1 VNLPTCSLKF
11 PTCVAPLRWAGLLRC
26 WRPLTTHQLEGALAA
41 HDHTGRRHR
50 RARVAS
56 QVQVQVTNAR
66 GSSATGKI
74 LPPLESSLPPDC
86 QCEVAPAPTEFDYIP
101 TPAITSVSTSA
112 TDPGSLASEKG
123 GTLITVTGKGF
134 DGLTLLWA
142 DFGNPGLASSMSY
155 AITYLTGT
163 EMQILA
169 RAQPLTTE
177 PATVPF
183 SVRTLAGQ
191 SPGSI
196 SPGARPDTLTCTG
209 SSASDAC
216 GRTVTLTWCAGA
228 DAALLQADNAAG
240 TSSSAQI
247 RATSAKRDLRRNMYQ
262 VYGYGPITGKLP
274 DWTRACASL

>member
-1 VNLPTCSLKF
+1 VTSAAGVRDGAHANLPTCSLKL
-11 PTCVAPLRWAGLLRC
+11 PTRVAPLRWAGLLRC
-26 WRPLTTHQLEGALAA
+26 RRPLTAHQLEGALAA

-50 RARVAS
+50 RARVAP
-56 QVQVQVTNAR
+56 QVQFQVTNAR

-123 GTLITVTGKGF
+123 GTVITATGKGF

-142 DFGNPGLASSMSY
+142 DFGNPGPASSMSY

-169 RAQPLTTE
+169 AGLRVDLPGERHRPARAGTTVKV
-177 PATVPF
+177 TVTTVESDF
-183 SVRTLAGQ
+183 
-191 SPGSI
+191 
-196 SPGARPDTLTCTG
+196 TG
-209 SSASDAC
+209 SGPSRS
-216 GRTVTLTWCAGA
+216 T
-228 DAALLQADNAAG
+228 
-240 TSSSAQI
+240 
-247 RATSAKRDLRRNMYQ
+247 ATFSYT
-262 VYGYGPITGKLP
+262 P
-274 DWTRACASL
+274 